1 MGFDPEQERMPT
13 VYVSIFDG
21 NLITRAKET
30 DQGAVS
36 RVNKESK
43 TVWEHHHKNGLSGTL
58 MNITAAQNQ
67 RIAKNPWEFIIE
79 MRDAAKRYIISV
91 AADSRYGEDL
101 ACKIPSLEY
110 GKETKVKPFDFEN
123 PDDKEKKIIGI
134 TFIQEGA
141 KVPRFI
147 TKDNPMGRPQ
157 TEGRL
162 DDDDYKIHM
171 VKVKKFYREIVMAHG
186 NPDKGKPEAVSSE
199 ASQPAT
205 TSAVKPNGDFD
216 RGAPP
221 PTEEDDLPF

>member
-1 MGFDPEQERMPT
+1 MGFNPEEERMPT

-21 NLITRAKET
+21 NLITRAKENEA
-30 DQGAVS
+30 GAVS
-36 RVNKESK
+36 RVNKEDR
-43 TVWEHHHKNGLSGTL
+43 TVWEHHHKNGLTGNL
-58 MNITAAQNQ
+58 VNITASQNP

-79 MRDAAKRYIISV
+79 MRDAAKRYLISV
-91 AADSRYGEDL
+91 SADSRYGEDL

-110 GKETKVKPFDFEN
+110 GKETKIKPFDFEN
-123 PDDKEKKIIGI
+123 PEDKEKKIIGI
-134 TFIQEGA
+134 SFIQEGA

-171 VKVKKFYREIVMAHG
+171 VKVKKFYREIVLNHG
-186 NPDKGKPEAVSSE
+186 NPDKGSPAPISSE

-205 TSAVKPNGDFD
+205 SALQPNNEFD
-216 RGAPP
+216 KGAPT
-221 PTEEDDLPF
+221 PTEEDDELPL